1 MSFKYFIH
9 VLSHPVTMV
18 ILGSSMGWL
27 FVNYVWKPLNEKTF
41 RFQNNNR
48 YQKEVFLRLEELK
61 TGFENQYSTRIIKH
75 LLNGKTTLNPDYK
88 FWKLDAL
95 IQSGWTEYVNKNI
108 QETLTE
114 LVKLVEES
122 ETTIN
127 KQKIKK
133 AIILVETLNIYL
145 KNIKEN

>member
-1 MSFKYFIH
+1 MTFNDIIN
-9 VLSHPVTMV
+9 VLNHPVTMV
-18 ILGSSMGWL
+18 IVGSSIGWL
-27 FVNYVWKPLNEKTF
+27 FVSYVWKPLKGKTN
-41 RFQNNNR
+41 RFNNNNR

-61 TGFENQYSTRIIKH
+61 TGFENHYSTKIIKH

-88 FWKLDAL
+88 YWKLDAV
-95 IQSGWTEYVNKNI
+95 IHSGWTEYVYNNT
-108 QETLTE
+108 QETVIE

-127 KQKIKK
+127 KEKNKK
-133 AIILVETLNIYL
+133 AIKLVETLNIYL